1 MLNRTK
7 LLFATTALIAS
18 APLAPAM
25 AAAPMGFAGTL
36 SGAYGSSSCDGCDS
50 TDAWTIGGSG
60 AFGLGTGDFGAQ
72 VDASYNSVS
81 DVDVFGLGGSLFW
94 APAMGRAG
102 ATIFWGTAD
111 ESGVNVDALTYGV
124 FGEWYAGNAI
134 TIGVKGGGLSLSAD
148 AYGLSDSESGGYVGA
163 ALTGYIIPN
172 LALQGDITFSSVADL
187 DTTNYGIG
195 AEFLISEMVP
205 ISIFGGYS
213 RSNVEF
219 FGVDADVDTW
229 MIGLRFYA
237 GSGGPTLVD
246 KHRNGTLGWAGA
258 TNVNSLIAP

>member
-1 MLNRTK
+1 MNNTK
-7 LLFATTALIAS
+7 LLVATTALIAS
-18 APLAPAM
+18 VPFASAM

-60 AFGLGTGDFGAQ
+60 AFGLGAGGQFGGQ
-72 VDASYNSVS
+72 IDASYNSVS

-102 ATIFWGTAD
+102 GTIFWATAD
-111 ESGVNVDALTYGV
+111 ESGVNVDGFTYGV
-124 FGEWYAGNAI
+124 FGEYYVGNAI
-134 TIGVKGGGLSLSAD
+134 TIAAKGGGLSLSAD
-148 AYGLSDSESGGYVGA
+148 AYGFSDTETGGYIGG

-172 LALQGDITFSSVADL
+172 LAIQGDITFSSVSDL

-195 AEFLISEMVP
+195 AEFLVSEMVP

-213 RSNVEF
+213 RSNVEI
-219 FGVDADVDTW
+219 FGIDADVDTW

-237 GSGGPTLVD
+237 GAAGPTLVD
-246 KHRNGTLGWAGA
+246 KHRNGTVGWAGA